1 MYTVQTHTFTDIW
14 THNSYPNA
22 IYPAKIH
29 ENFVNYFLKIKVK
42 KCISKGPRKSISKL
56 VG

>member
-14 THNSYPNA
+14 THNS
-22 IYPAKIH
+22 YPAKIH